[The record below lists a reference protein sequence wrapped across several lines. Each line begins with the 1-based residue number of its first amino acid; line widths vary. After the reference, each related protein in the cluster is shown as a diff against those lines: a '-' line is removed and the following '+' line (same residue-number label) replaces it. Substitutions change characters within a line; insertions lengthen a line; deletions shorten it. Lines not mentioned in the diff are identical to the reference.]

1 MAGPVWLPV
10 AVTTP
15 TAASTAPAAR
25 EVRWGALPNA
35 RDLGGLPTAD
45 GRRTRP
51 GRLYRTSRL
60 DAAGPDGLAAM
71 VDAGVRTVVDL
82 RNAVEI
88 APLELPPSVTR
99 HHRPVEDPDDAAFM
113 AAWGPR
119 LHTPRYYATVLER
132 WPDLVTDVFRTI
144 ADAPD
149 GAVVYH
155 CAGGRDRTG
164 MISALLLTLVGV
176 PRPVVVEDYLLAV
189 RANND
194 RAATEPGWDEPHRG
208 PDELAAWCDEV
219 GAALEDFL
227 DGVDPEGYL
236 RAHGVTDAE
245 LGRVRRRL
253 LDAG

>member
-1 MAGPVWLPV
+1 MWLPD

-15 TAASTAPAAR
+15 TDASTDASTDATAR

-45 GRRTRP
+45 GRGTRP
-51 GRLYRTSRL
+51 GRLFRTSRL
-60 DAAGPDGLAAM
+60 DHAGSDGLAAM

-82 RNAVEI
+82 RNAAEI
-88 APLELPPSVTR
+88 GPLELPPSVTR
-99 HHRPVEDPDDAAFM
+99 HHHPVEDPDDAEFM
-113 AAWGPR
+113 AAWAPH

-132 WPDLVTDVFRTI
+132 WPDLVADVFRTI

-194 RAATEPGWDEPHRG
+194 RAATEPGWDEPHLA
-208 PDELAAWCDEV
+208 PDELTAWCDEV
-219 GAALEDFL
+219 AAALGDFL
-227 DGVDPEGYL
+227 DGVDPVAFL
-236 RAHGVTDAE
+236 RAQGVTDAE
-245 LGRVRRRL
+245 LDRVRHRL
-253 LDAG
+253 LG

>member
-1 MAGPVWLPV
+1 MTLPIGTPPADAAAV
-10 AVTTP
+10 AP
-15 TAASTAPAAR
+15 PDDDRA
-25 EVRWGALPNA
+25 VRWGALPNA

-45 GRRTRP
+45 GGRTRA

-60 DAAGPDGLAAM
+60 DDAGSDGLAAM
-71 VDAGVRTVVDL
+71 ADAGVRTVVDL
-82 RNAVEI
+82 RNAAEI
-88 APLELPPSVTR
+88 GPLELPPSVTR
-99 HHRPVEDPDDAAFM
+99 HHRPVEDPDDDEFM
-113 AAWGPR
+113 RAWAPH
-119 LHTPRYYATVLER
+119 LDTPRYYATVLER
-132 WPDLVTDVFRTI
+132 WPGLVVDVFRTI

-164 MISALLLTLVGV
+164 MITALLLTLVGV
-176 PRPVVVEDYLLAV
+176 PRPVVVDDYLRAV

-194 RAATEPGWDEPHRG
+194 RAATEPGWDEAHRA
-208 PDELAAWCDEV
+208 PDELVAWSDAV
-219 GAALEDFL
+219 AAALEEFL

-245 LGRVRRRL
+245 LDRVRRRL

>member
-1 MAGPVWLPV
+1 MTLPLDSRP
-10 AVTTP
+10 AS
-15 TAASTAPAAR
+15 AALGASPHDPRA
-25 EVRWGALPNA
+25 VRWGALPNA
-35 RDLGGLPTAD
+35 RDLGGLPTSD

-60 DAAGPDGLAAM
+60 DHAGTDGLAAM

-82 RNAVEI
+82 RNAAEI
-88 APLELPPSVTR
+88 EPLELPPSVTR
-99 HHRPVEDPDDAAFM
+99 HHHPVEDPDDDEFM
-113 AAWGPR
+113 SAWASH

-132 WPDLVTDVFRTI
+132 WPDLVADVFRTI
-144 ADAPD
+144 AAAPD

-194 RAATEPGWDEPHRG
+194 RAATEPGWDEAHLA

-219 GAALEDFL
+219 AAALGDFL
-227 DGVDPEGYL
+227 DGVDPADFL

-245 LGRVRRRL
+245 LDRVRHRL